1 MVKQSFLSKNLDYIK
16 LNYKN
21 LDYNKLDYNKLDY
34 KNLILTLLI
43 TAFVLSMNLKINK
56 NLKLLFLF
64 LSLVI
69 CIYDIKYLIPFIVTF
84 LIVTSMNYR
93 NLGKNEREVEVKET
107 FSSLTSEQEEFVNEM
122 KKIPFFTDEDENK
135 LNDLSKIYAKPKDL
149 YNALYLDDIDDNDSR
164 IGYID
169 ILDGMGDNDNDKFR
183 KKISILFSLSDKR
196 DYENFIIKKASELG
210 FLKII
215 NGSMDPVKPKSDIP
229 DDITLIQNN
238 YNFSLGKINEL
249 KKYLKEAC
257 LIMFINNFRDID
269 GDGSTNIN
277 KIVDF
282 NYDTKKTNNYDLFNF
297 DFSLNTSLDFINK
310 IANIIVFDFNVLS
323 KSFMLVDFPTSANNI
338 TKKLEHFYENSGKDL
353 LKLRIAVDFSVF
365 KKKMDTTLQG
375 TNDSKKHKMIIEGY
389 HSEINNVIDRL
400 KLFDDNLKRIYDSY
414 DKSKER
420 LKLYNNIYT
429 FVLFYNDDNEDDDD
443 DKTSYL
449 NEIVNDANLF
459 KKLSINFKKQNDK
472 LETLNN
478 DEEKFSNIKIK
489 DVYYNS
495 FFFLLYKEHEKTD
508 FYVEDLLVEY
518 EAPEESPPPGA
529 EREDPRWYSDSDL
542 KKYFDIN
549 EMNNK
554 NEAEL
559 MKYYEAMDFDK
570 EKLKEIST
578 HAEQYTQKVKV
589 ENISFD
595 KKIDDFSQNIFEII
609 DDFSQLLSEI
619 LYISNSPASSPGVSD
634 LQGYDYFID
643 VVKRVVNIV
652 TKEDRVLSVGFIFII
667 VALFL
672 YFIDSTKSDNTIN
685 QAGGYVSLLDY
696 LNKVKI
702 A

>member
-1 MVKQSFLSKNLDYIK
+1 MVKQSFLSKNLDYI
-16 LNYKN
+16 
-21 LDYNKLDYNKLDY
+21 KLDYNKLDY

-69 CIYDIKYLIPFIVTF
+69 CIYDIKYLIPFIVSF

-93 NLGKNEREVEVKET
+93 NLSKNDKGLEVKET
-107 FSSLTSEQEEFVNEM
+107 FADGDSLTSEQEEFVSEM
-122 KKIPFFTDEDENK
+122 MKMPFFTEDDK
-135 LNDLSKIYAKPKDL
+135 DVLKDLSKIYAKPKDL
-149 YNALYLDDIDDNDSR
+149 YNTLYLDDIDDNKTR
-164 IGYID
+164 EGYVE
-169 ILDGMGDNDNDKFR
+169 ILDGMEDPFK
-183 KKISILFSLSDKR
+183 KKISILFSLSEKR
-196 DYENFIIKKASELG
+196 DYEIFITKKASELG

-229 DDITLIQNN
+229 DDIERIQKN
-238 YNFSLGKINEL
+238 YDFSLAEFNKIKKKVKEL
-249 KKYLKEAC
+249 C
-257 LIMFINNFRDID
+257 LLSFINNFQDRE
-269 GDGSTNIN
+269 GDDSKNIN

-282 NYDTKKTNNYDLFNF
+282 NLGEDLKRNNYDLFNF
-297 DFSLNTSLDFINK
+297 DFSLNTSLDFITE

-323 KSFMLVDFPTSANNI
+323 KSFILVDFPTSANNI

-353 LKLRIAVDFSVF
+353 LKLKIAVDFSVF

-375 TNDSKKHKMIIEGY
+375 TVDSKKHKMIIEGY

-414 DKSKER
+414 DKSKAR

-429 FVLFYNDDNEDDDD
+429 FVLFYDDDNEDDDD
-443 DKTSYL
+443 DKISYL
-449 NEIVNDANLF
+449 KEILEDELF
-459 KKLSINFKKQNDK
+459 NKLSINFKKQNDK

-495 FFFLLYKEHEKTD
+495 FFFLLNKEHEKTE

-518 EAPEESPPPGA
+518 EAPEESPPPSA

-554 NEAEL
+554 NEVEL
-559 MKYYEAMDFDK
+559 MKYYEAMDFDGD
-570 EKLKEIST
+570 KLKEISK
-578 HAEQYTQKVKV
+578 HAEQYTEKVKV

-609 DDFSQLLSEI
+609 DDFNQLLSEI
-619 LYISNSPASSPGVSD
+619 LYTSNSPAASPGVSD

-643 VVKRVVNIV
+643 VVKRVIGII
-652 TKEDRVLSVGFIFII
+652 TKEDRILSVGFIFII

-672 YFIDSTKSDNTIN
+672 YFIDSTKSDNTFN

>member
-1 MVKQSFLSKNLDYIK
+1 MVKQSFLSKNMDYIK
-16 LNYKN
+16 LNY
-21 LDYNKLDYNKLDY
+21 NKLNYNKLDY

-69 CIYDIKYLIPFIVTF
+69 CIYDIKYLIPFIVSF

-93 NLGKNEREVEVKET
+93 NLSKKEMGLEVKET
-107 FSSLTSEQEEFVNEM
+107 FAGSLTSEQQEFVNEM
-122 KKIPFFTDEDENK
+122 RKLPFFSADVNK
-135 LNDLSKIYAKPKDL
+135 KGLEELSKIYAKPKDL
-149 YNALYLDDIDDNDSR
+149 YNALYLDDIDDNETR
-164 IGYID
+164 EGYVE
-169 ILDGMGDNDNDKFR
+169 ILDGMEDPFR

-196 DYENFIIKKASELG
+196 DYENFITKKASELG
-210 FLKII
+210 FFKII

-229 DDITLIQNN
+229 DDIERILKN
-238 YNFSLGKINEL
+238 YNFSLAEFNKIKKKVKEL
-249 KKYLKEAC
+249 C
-257 LIMFINNFRDID
+257 LLSFINNFQDRE
-269 GDGSTNIN
+269 GDDSKNIN

-282 NYDTKKTNNYDLFNF
+282 NLGQDLKRNNYNFFNF
-297 DFSLNTSLDFINK
+297 ELKVVDYIDIGDFKRRIGK
-310 IANIIVFDFNVLS
+310 IVEFDFNVLS
-323 KSFMLVDFPTSANNI
+323 KSFMLVDFSAIANNI

-353 LKLRIAVDFSVF
+353 LKLKIAVDFSVF

-375 TNDSKKHKMIIEGY
+375 TVDSKKHKMIIEGY

-443 DKTSYL
+443 DKISYL
-449 NEIVNDANLF
+449 KEILEEELF
-459 KKLSINFKKQNDK
+459 NKLSINFKKQNDK

-495 FFFLLYKEHEKTD
+495 FFFLLYKEHEKTE

-518 EAPEESPPPGA
+518 EAPEESPPPSA

-554 NEAEL
+554 NEVEL
-559 MKYYEAMDFDK
+559 MKYYEAMDFDGD
-570 EKLKEIST
+570 KLKEISK
-578 HAEQYTQKVKV
+578 HAEQYTEKVKV

-619 LYISNSPASSPGVSD
+619 LYTSNSPAASPGVSD

-643 VVKRVVNIV
+643 VVKRIVNIV
-652 TKEDRVLSVGFIFII
+652 TKEDRILSVGVIFII